1 MTTNFIYDNTGLP
14 TGKINANPLPPGVN
28 SSQWLQGSEWG
39 TVMQALL
46 DVQAFCRGA
55 NWFGMTELAADPV
68 PSGVTNYL
76 WLRNDGTLMHNGS
89 PIGGGSV
96 TTDGTTVGGSG
107 TALSPIGVLAG
118 GISTTQLAAMCVT
131 SAKIAAGAA
140 SANIGTLTGDLA
152 GSVLPATTIA
162 AGAVTNAKMAAGA
175 ASANVGTL
183 TGDLAGSVLPA
194 TTIAAGTVTNAKM
207 AAGAASANVGT
218 LTGDLAGSVLPA
230 TTIAAGAVTSSK
242 IANAAV
248 GPTQLANTAVTAGSY
263 ANANIT
269 VDAQGRVTAAANGS
283 GGLYAPV
290 VSAIPTQASTGLTAW
305 YNQPTSATVADNSQ
319 GVTVFSP
326 NQGSTNNPALRVT
339 ASVPVTPYSV
349 KALVACTVDFTNTS
363 VNSSIV
369 LGFANG
375 TANTNPIQILWWN
388 PSNGQVQV
396 INYTNFN
403 TFSSTPFNVTT
414 GPRGGTYWLRIR
426 DDGTTVTYAMSASG
440 NDNDFLT
447 LYSTTKSTS
456 FLGGAGYT
464 HILFGAFGF
473 LGQVWGSLLS
483 WTQGT

>member
-162 AGAVTNAKMAAGA
+162 AGA
-175 ASANVGTL
+175 
-183 TGDLAGSVLPA
+183 
-194 TTIAAGTVTNAKM
+194 VTNAKM